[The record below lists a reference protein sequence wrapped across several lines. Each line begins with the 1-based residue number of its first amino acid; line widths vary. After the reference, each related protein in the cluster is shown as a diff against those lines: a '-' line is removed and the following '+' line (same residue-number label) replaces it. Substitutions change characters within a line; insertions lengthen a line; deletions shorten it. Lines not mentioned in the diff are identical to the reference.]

1 MLSISVQTHIKIWKK
16 INANSDS
23 FAANAA
29 VAA

>member
-1 MLSISVQTHIKIWKK
+1 VVQTHIKIWKK